1 MSVVLRADSIGK
13 AFGGRRVLT
22 SAYFEV
28 VAGRATALLG
38 RNGAGKSTLLKIAA
52 GWVAPDHG
60 FVEFCG
66 TRHIRPRAAELA
78 REGLFYLP
86 VDRSILSPVF
96 TLGQHMDALV
106 HRFGPADRR
115 HVLER
120 LSIAH
125 LEGVPT
131 ARLSGGERRR
141 AELALALF
149 RAPSCLLLDE
159 PFRGIDPRDAE
170 VVQAVIMEWARQGC
184 AVAFTAHEIGYVLT
198 MADDVVWLREG
209 STQQLGCPSEAVQH
223 WQFRRD
229 YLGR

>member
-13 AFGGRRVLT
+13 AFGGRRVLS

-28 VAGRATALLG
+28 AAGRVTALLG

-52 GWVAPDHG
+52 GWLAPDHG
-60 FVEFCG
+60 FVELRG
-66 TRHIRPRAAELA
+66 TRHMRPRAAELA
-78 REGLFYLP
+78 REGLFYLS

-96 TLGQHMDALV
+96 TLGQHMDAMV
-106 HRFGPADRR
+106 HRFGAADRR
-115 HVLER
+115 PVLER

-125 LEGVPT
+125 LVDVPT
-131 ARLSGGERRR
+131 ASLSGGERRR

-149 RAPSCLLLDE
+149 RGPSCLLLDE

-170 VVQAVIMEWARQGC
+170 VVRAVVVERAREGC
-184 AVAFTAHEIGYVLT
+184 AVAFTAHEMGHVLGV
-198 MADDVVWLREG
+198 ADDVVWLREG
-209 STQQLGCPSEAVQH
+209 TTQQLGCPGDAVQH
-223 WQFRRD
+223 WRFRRD